1 MVLTVAPYLDT
12 LLSRNDKYFEVIVN
26 FWNFF
31 VCGQTAGG
39 LGLKL
44 VEVASKSK
52 SPYNAFAL
60 KEATI

>member
-44 VEVASKSK
+44 VEVAS
-52 SPYNAFAL
+52 
-60 KEATI
+60 